1 MIVGLRGTVR
11 RVGLDHTVVGVGGFD
26 LRVAMP
32 LTVVRAMPAQGAEV
46 QLLTFLYIHEDVM
59 ALYGFNTEDEL
70 FMFEALLTVQGV
82 GPKVALALLSAIPA
96 SDLRAKLAG
105 GDENALIRVPGIGK
119 RTAARLVLELKDRM
133 GVPGAGQSAG
143 TAMADEL
150 VEALIAWGYRR
161 PDAERVLGLP
171 EIAAVPDPGSRL
183 AAAAARLM
191 KRE

>member
-1 MIVGLRGTVR
+1 VIVGLRGTVR